1 MTEPTILQIRR
12 SNIYLLS
19 DVDIIQNRRPSAE
32 FLDHFPAQKSM
43 LWSLFLIA
51 INPIDMG
58 DWEEGHFLSKIF
70 CIIKSPF
77 IFVLH
82 LIIPIVDYSIEMHGW
97 CKLLN
102 IIHCFTLPM
111 FGLLATGT
119 ITITFYGI
127 PLAAIIL
134 VLCFIAAM
142 VVVYTSEVISPPKY
156 HIVFA
161 VASFVGCVLV
171 IFKVANEVVSVLE
184 TFGVVSN
191 LTHSMLGLSVLA
203 VGNSIGDL
211 ISNVALARQGYQRMA
226 FAACFGGPM
235 LSMILRKRIHFLYDS

>member
-1 MTEPTILQIRR
+1 MIEPTVIQIRR

-19 DVDIIQNRRPSAE
+19 DVDIVQNRRPSRE
-32 FLDHFPAQKSM
+32 FLEHFPEQKSM
-43 LWSLFLIA
+43 IWTLFLKA
-51 INPIDMG
+51 INPIDQN
-58 DWEEGHFLSKIF
+58 DWEEGNLLSKLM

-77 IFVLH
+77 ILFLH
-82 LIIPIVDYSIEMHGW
+82 LVIPIVDYTIEMHGW

-111 FGLLATGT
+111 FALLATGI
-119 ITITFYGI
+119 ITITFNGV
-127 PLAAIIL
+127 PLAAIVLIL
-134 VLCFIAAM
+134 SLIFAVIVF
-142 VVVYTSEVISPPKY
+142 YTSEVITPPKY
-156 HIVFA
+156 HIAYA
-161 VASFVGCVLV
+161 VASFVGCILV

-203 VGNSIGDL
+203 IGNSIGDL

-235 LSMILRKRIHFLYDS
+235 LSILFETNLY

>member
-1 MTEPTILQIRR
+1 ME
-12 SNIYLLS
+12 
-19 DVDIIQNRRPSAE
+19 
-32 FLDHFPAQKSM
+32 
-43 LWSLFLIA
+43 
-51 INPIDMG
+51 
-58 DWEEGHFLSKIF
+58 DWEEGNFLSKIF

-77 IFVLH
+77 IFFLH
-82 LIIPIVDYSIEMHGW
+82 LVIPIVDYSIEMHGW

-111 FGLLATGT
+111 FALLATGT
-119 ITITFYGI
+119 LTLTFYGI
-127 PLAAIIL
+127 PLAAVVIVLSVMLALII
-134 VLCFIAAM
+134 F
-142 VVVYTSEVISPPKY
+142 YTSEVISPPKY

-203 VGNSIGDL
+203 IGNSIGDL

-235 LSMILRKRIHFLYDS
+235 LSKIL